1 LSLHSG
7 VATLLAGVER
17 ETMVRRGQ
25 WLSWLTLGY
34 NSLEGILAI
43 GAGVLAGSIALVG
56 FGFDSVIE
64 VSASVA
70 ALWRLNAD
78 VDPIERER
86 AERLTLKI
94 VGILFLALGIYV
106 TWDAA
111 TALVKREGPDESKL
125 GIVLAAA
132 SLIVMP
138 LLARAKRRVAL
149 RLGSRALRSEA
160 QQTQLCTYL
169 SAILLGGLT
178 LNAVFG
184 WWWADPAAALIMV
197 PIIGKEG
204 VEALSGH
211 DSCYDG
217 CA

>member
-1 LSLHSG
+1 M
-7 VATLLAGVER
+7 ATLLAGVER

-34 NSLEGILAI
+34 NSLEGLLAI
-43 GAGVLAGSIALVG
+43 GAGVVTGSIALVG

-64 VSASVA
+64 VSASLA

-78 VDPIERER
+78 VDPVARER

-94 VGILFLALGIYV
+94 VGILFLALAVYV
-106 TWDAA
+106 TWDALS
-111 TALVKREGPDESKL
+111 ALLKREAPEESTL
-125 GIVLAAA
+125 GIIIALA

-138 LLARAKRRVAL
+138 LLARAKRKVAIG
-149 RLGSRALRSEA
+149 LGSRALQSEA

-169 SAILLGGLT
+169 SAILLGGLM
-178 LNAVFG
+178 LNALFG
-184 WWWADPAAALIMV
+184 WWWADPTAALIMV
-197 PIIGKEG
+197 PIIAKEG
-204 VEALSGH
+204 IEALNRR
-211 DSCYDG
+211 DPCNDG

>member
-1 LSLHSG
+1 M
-7 VATLLAGVER
+7 ATLLAGVER

-34 NSLEGILAI
+34 NSLEGFLAI
-43 GAGVLAGSIALVG
+43 GAGVVTGSIALVG

-64 VSASVA
+64 VSASLA

-78 VDPIERER
+78 VDPVARER

-94 VGILFLALGIYV
+94 VGILFLALAVYV
-106 TWDAA
+106 TWDALS
-111 TALVKREGPDESKL
+111 ALLKREAPEESTL
-125 GIVLAAA
+125 GMIIAVA

-138 LLARAKRRVAL
+138 LLARAKRKVAIG
-149 RLGSRALRSEA
+149 LGSRALRSEA

-178 LNAVFG
+178 LNALVG
-184 WWWADPAAALIMV
+184 WWWADPTAALIMV
-197 PIIGKEG
+197 PIIAKEG
-204 VEALSGH
+204 IEALNRR
-211 DSCYDG
+211 DTCNDC

>member
-1 LSLHSG
+1 LLHSG
-7 VATLLAGVER
+7 VATLLAGIER

-34 NSLEGILAI
+34 NTLEGILAI
-43 GAGVLAGSIALVG
+43 GAGALAGSIALVG

-86 AERLTLKI
+86 AERLALKI

-111 TALVKREGPDESKL
+111 TALVKRERPDESKL
-125 GIVLAAA
+125 GIVLAGA

-211 DSCYDG
+211 DSCHDG

>member
-1 LSLHSG
+1 M
-7 VATLLAGVER
+7 ATLLGGVER

-25 WLSWLTLGY
+25 RLSWLTLGY
-34 NSLEGILAI
+34 NSLEGFLAI
-43 GAGVLAGSIALVG
+43 GAGVVAGSIALVG

-64 VSASVA
+64 VSASLA

-78 VDPIERER
+78 VDPVARER

-94 VGILFLALGIYV
+94 VGILFLALAVYV
-106 TWDAA
+106 TWDALS
-111 TALVKREGPDESKL
+111 ALLKREAPEESTL
-125 GIVLAAA
+125 GIIIAVA

-138 LLARAKRRVAL
+138 LLARAKRKVATG
-149 RLGSRALRSEA
+149 LGSRALRSEA

-178 LNAVFG
+178 LNALFG
-184 WWWADPAAALIMV
+184 WWWADPTAALIMV
-197 PIIGKEG
+197 PIIAKEG
-204 VEALSGH
+204 IEALNRR
-211 DSCYDG
+211 DPCNDG